1 MEINEK
7 EINGRMNIKSMITT
21 TIPKPQKQMFTWRNG
36 VFLNGAVHLVLVGGK
51 KSKTKQHSFDFCMN
65 NLHWLM

>member
-1 MEINEK
+1 MEINEM

-36 VFLNGAVHLVLVGGK
+36 VFLNGAVHLVLVEK
-51 KSKTKQHSFDFCMN
+51 NK
-65 NLHWLM
+65 